1 MGMHLKKEKK
11 GRNGVKLEGGSWGE
25 GGGVGDGG
33 ASSSTPG
40 YKPKCLY
47 SVLPN

>member
-11 GRNGVKLEGGSWGE
+11 RKEWSQTRGWELGV

-40 YKPKCLY
+40 YKPK
-47 SVLPN
+47 